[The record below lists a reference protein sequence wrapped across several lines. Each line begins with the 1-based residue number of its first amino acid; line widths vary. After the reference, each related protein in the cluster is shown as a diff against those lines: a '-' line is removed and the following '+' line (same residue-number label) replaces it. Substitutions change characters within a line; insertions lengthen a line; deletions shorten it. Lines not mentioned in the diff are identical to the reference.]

1 MKPRFAV
8 ADVLTAL
15 RFPLAVLFPIVH
27 SAGWRL
33 AIVAVAA
40 ASDLGDGM
48 LARRFGSSR
57 AGAVLDPVADKFFMA
72 VTFVTVARRG
82 LLDWYEL
89 LGVLLRDILAVLGFV
104 FTWLLRRPV
113 ALPARAG
120 GKAVTI
126 AQLLTLVAA
135 ITDWAYTRH
144 LAWAT
149 AAIAVYAIWDY
160 GRTAAKKTRAGK
172 TEGEGLGTGMRIV
185 LVAIASV
192 LGGALTASPLVA
204 QQFPPPRSAAH
215 SGTRLGLFGFG
226 IRGGIDFRKSSQ
238 LVLGGALD
246 LGDLFSNR
254 IRLRPSAELGVFNG
268 SNTYVGSFEALWRFT
283 ADENVA
289 TPYIGG
295 GLGIAG
301 RDGCGTDPQCPD
313 LWFNTVFGFE
323 LRYRSTFNWLIEYHG
338 LDLMRHNRI
347 YIGLTTR
354 RGN

>member
-15 RFPLAVLFPIVH
+15 RFPLAVLFPMVH
-27 SAGWRL
+27 SAAWQL
-33 AIVAVAA
+33 VIVAVAA
-40 ASDLGDGM
+40 ASDLGDGI

-72 VTFVTVARRG
+72 VAFVTVTRRG
-82 LLDWYEL
+82 LLGWYEL
-89 LGVLLRDILAVLGFV
+89 VGVLLRDILAVLGFV
-104 FTWLLRRPV
+104 ATWALRRPV

-135 ITDWAYTRH
+135 ITDWAYTGH

-149 AAIAVYAIWDY
+149 AAIAVYALWDY
-160 GRTAAKKTRAGK
+160 GRTAARKSK
-172 TEGEGLGTGMRIV
+172 TETEGVGSGMRIV
-185 LVAIASV
+185 LVTIASLV
-192 LGGALTASPLVA
+192 GAGLATAPLVA
-204 QQFPPPRSAAH
+204 QQFPPPRNAAH
-215 SGTRLGLFGFG
+215 SGTRIGLLGFG
-226 IRGGIDFRKSSQ
+226 VRAGVDFHAPAQ
-238 LVLGGALD
+238 LVFGGTLD

-268 SNTYVGSFEALWRFT
+268 EDTFVGNFEALWRFT

-295 GLGIAG
+295 GVGVAG
-301 RDGCGTDPQCPD
+301 RNGCGTDPQCPD
-313 LWFNTVFGFE
+313 LWVNAVFGFE

-338 LDLMRHNRI
+338 MDLMRHNRI